1 MNIAAIPKALRTQQV
16 TCTLRWSRAWTRAIV
31 AIVCAGCVV
40 ATVRLTGVGS
50 AMADSHLIVKRS
62 SRTVSDTLDRLVEVL
77 KKRGISVVAR
87 VDHAGAAAK
96 SGMSLRPTAV
106 LIFGNPKLGTPL
118 MQANQKV
125 GLELPMKVLAWQDES
140 NQVWLAYA
148 KPERLK
154 ADYGL
159 EGQDATLRQMADALN
174 NLTDAAVQAK

>member
-1 MNIAAIPKALRTQQV
+1 MKVGAIPKALRTQV
-16 TCTLRWSRAWTRAIV
+16 TCTLRWSRAWTRAV
-31 AIVCAGCVV
+31 VVIVCAGCVV
-40 ATVRLTGVGS
+40 ATVLSTGVGY

-62 SRTVSDTLDRLVEVL
+62 SHTVSDTLDRLSDVL
-77 KKRGISVVAR
+77 KTRGISVVAR

-125 GLELPMKVLAWQDES
+125 GLDLPMKVLVWQDES

>member
-1 MNIAAIPKALRTQQV
+1 MFLADVSA
-16 TCTLRWSRAWTRAIV
+16 
-31 AIVCAGCVV
+31 
-40 ATVRLTGVGS
+40 

-62 SRTVSDTLDRLVEVL
+62 PHTVSDTLDRLSDIL
-77 KKRGISVVAR
+77 KARGISVVAR

-118 MQANQKV
+118 MVANQKV
-125 GLELPMKVLAWQDES
+125 GLDLPMKVLAWQDES

-148 KPERLK
+148 NPERLK

-159 EGQDATLRQMADALN
+159 AGQDATLRQMADALN

>member
-1 MNIAAIPKALRTQQV
+1 MNVAAIPKALRPQQV
-16 TCTLRWSRAWTRAIV
+16 TCTPRWSRAWTRAVV

-40 ATVRLTGVGS
+40 ATVLSTGV
-50 AMADSHLIVKRS
+50 AADSHLIVKRS
-62 SRTVSDTLDRLVEVL
+62 SHTVSDTLDRLSDVL
-77 KKRGISVVAR
+77 KTRGITVVAR

-106 LIFGNPKLGTPL
+106 LIFGNPKLGTPI
-118 MQANQKV
+118 MQANQKA
-125 GLELPMKVLAWQDES
+125 GLDLPMKVLVWQDES

-174 NLTDAAVQAK
+174 NLTEAAVQAK